1 MKENEIREVGAV
13 NIISKGTQIQGS
25 ISTSSDCRIDGTV
38 NGNVISRAKVIIGQT
53 GLVEGNISCANIE
66 IEGKVK
72 TESLNVSDLISL
84 KSTASVTG
92 NIIAGKIAIE
102 PGAEFSGNCKMNTQ
116 RNPSVMTNP
125 NPAEKK

>member
-1 MKENEIREVGAV
+1 MKENEIREMGAV
-13 NIISKGTQIQGS
+13 NIIAKGTQIQGS
-25 ISTSSDCRIDGTV
+25 ISTTSDCRIDGTV

-66 IEGKVK
+66 IEGRVK
-72 TESLNVSDLISL
+72 TESLNVSELISL

-102 PGAEFSGNCKMNTQ
+102 PGAEFTGSCKMNTQ
-116 RNPSVMTNP
+116 RAATPT
-125 NPAEKK
+125 PAPAPGERK